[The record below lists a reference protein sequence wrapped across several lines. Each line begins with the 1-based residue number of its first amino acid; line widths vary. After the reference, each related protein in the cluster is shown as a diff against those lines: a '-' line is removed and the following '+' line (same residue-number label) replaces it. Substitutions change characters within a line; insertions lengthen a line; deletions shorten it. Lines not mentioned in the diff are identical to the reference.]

1 MNLFLKMCNLKPTIL
16 RRSIVWLPMLLL
28 CSIGY
33 GQESLLLQDAIRFAL
48 EKNYDVQAASIL
60 EQQANNLNTV
70 GEAGLLPQ
78 VVLDAGM
85 QKTNLSLEQSLSDGR
100 TIEND
105 GAASTLYNAS
115 VGFQWTLFDGL
126 AMFARKGRLSSLS
139 EEARLSL
146 KLQMEITVQQV
157 IAAYFMVRVEEENL
171 KAVEALLQ
179 VDSIRVTFAE
189 LRLETG
195 NGNKPALLQAKL
207 EKHLHLAQQLTRLS
221 ALEEQRENLN
231 ILLGRD
237 PSLYFT
243 TPDSIVISDITL
255 EKEAQNNDLRIKL
268 ANQQQQT
275 SMQWLKESKGALWPT
290 LAFVADYSFNRTENE
305 AGFLLKN
312 QNKGPGFGFNF
323 RWALFDGFRSG
334 NAVQHARLGLK
345 LSEQNLS
352 EARLLRLEEER
363 KQWRDFIR
371 SKELLKLEEES
382 KLMAEEN
389 LMIELERLKLGLST
403 SLEILEAQRYYQ
415 EAVSRLALARF
426 QAKISEVG
434 VLRLNGKLI
443 Q

>member
-1 MNLFLKMCNLKPTIL
+1 MNLFLKMYNVRPTIK
-16 RRSIVWLPMLLL
+16 RKSIIWLPILLL
-28 CSIGY
+28 SSISY
-33 GQESLLLQDAIRFAL
+33 GQESLLLQDAIRIAL

-60 EQQANNLNTV
+60 EQQAVKLNTV

-115 VGFQWTLFDGL
+115 VGLQWILFDGL
-126 AMFARKGRLSSLS
+126 AMFAKKGRLNSLS

-179 VDSIRVTFAE
+179 VDSLRVTFAE
-189 LRLETG
+189 LRIESG

-237 PSLYFT
+237 PSIFFT
-243 TPDSIVISDITL
+243 TPDSIVISDISL
-255 EKEAQNNDLRIKL
+255 EKDLQSNDLRIKL

-275 SMQWLKESKGALWPT
+275 SMQRLKESKGALWPT
-290 LAFVADYSFNRTENE
+290 LTFVADYSFNRTENE

-312 QNKGPGFGFNF
+312 QNTGPGLGVNF
-323 RWALFDGFRSG
+323 RWALFDGFRNG
-334 NAVQHARLGLK
+334 NAIKHARLGLQ
-345 LSEQNLS
+345 LAEQNFS
-352 EARLLRLEEER
+352 EAWLRRQEEER
-363 KQWRDFIR
+363 KQWRDFSR
-371 SKELLKLEEES
+371 TKELLKLEEES

-415 EAVSRLALARF
+415 EAVSRLALARY

-434 VLRLNGKLI
+434 ILRLNGKLI